1 MFFFIDIFACSV
13 HSVLELHAS
22 VLPALKPGR
31 VNPSSECKAWIPV
44 YLFPQDLAEVGRIL
58 KKRQQRRW
66 MGRMQNFLQ
75 SLEEVLTTPPPF
87 PPCPCHPS
95 FCIWK
100 KSRKCG
106 QRVSAKRT
114 FIHKSVK
121 VSGAGWALTEGAR
134 QVLYTRLPASRAK
147 IWEDW

>member
-1 MFFFIDIFACSV
+1 MFFIIDIFACSV

-22 VLPALKPGR
+22 VLPALKPSR

-75 SLEEVLTTPPPF
+75 SLEEVLTTPSPRVRVTRVF
-87 PPCPCHPS
+87 A
-95 FCIWK
+95 FEK
-100 KSRKCG
+100 KVGNAGSG
-106 QRVSAKRT
+106 WVQRERLFTKAWRW
-114 FIHKSVK
+114 
-121 VSGAGWALTEGAR
+121 SGAGWALTEGAR